1 VASRF
6 KARARRALAGGLGA
20 VAVAALAPL
29 GLAQPAAAAPT
40 PICTS
45 HSHPALAA
53 KLSHDITSA
62 LYGRTDTYAL
72 SVSDPRTG
80 VTCSLHADHQFDS
93 ASVVKATI
101 MATVLWK
108 EKGKYLTQFELD
120 NLHPMIENSDNT
132 AATNLWNYLG
142 TAEINAFLKKAGMS
156 NTVLGQN
163 GYWGLTQIN
172 ARDEMRLLD
181 VLTDRTDVLTSG
193 AKSFAQSLMAH
204 VETDQRW
211 GTPYGTPKGVTAHVK
226 NGWLQRTATLDWR
239 VNSLGIFNGSG
250 RDYRMVVLT
259 DHESTEA
266 YGITTIERV
275 ALQVHRDLGM
285 YGFKAAVAPRV
296 GAQVQSQP
304 GSDAPRVETSDG
316 SAQPGW
322 VKG

>member
-1 VASRF
+1 MAPSF
-6 KARARRALAGGLGA
+6 KARAKRALAGGLGA

-29 GLAQPAAAAPT
+29 GIAQPAAAATT

-45 HSHPALAA
+45 SSHPSLAA
-53 KLSHDITSA
+53 KLSRDITSA
-62 LYGRTDTYAL
+62 LNGRTDTYAL
-72 SVSDPRTG
+72 AVSDPHTG
-80 VTCSLHADHQFDS
+80 VTCSLHAYHQFDS

-120 NLHPMIENSDNT
+120 NLHPMIENSDNG

-142 TAEINAFLKKAGMS
+142 HAEINAFLKKAGMT
-156 NTVLGQN
+156 NTVLGSG
-163 GYWGLTQIN
+163 GYWGLTQIT

-181 VLTDRTDVLTSG
+181 VLTDRTDVLTPA

-226 NGWLQRTATLDWR
+226 NGWLPRSFRGWR

-259 DHESTEA
+259 DNQSTED

-275 ALQVHRDLGM
+275 ALQVHRDLGSVVT
-285 YGFKAAVAPRV
+285 KTTTASPRAAMP
-296 GAQVQSQP
+296 
-304 GSDAPRVETSDG
+304 
-316 SAQPGW
+316 SAQPGADAPS
-322 VKG
+322 VQTGDGSAPYGPVRD